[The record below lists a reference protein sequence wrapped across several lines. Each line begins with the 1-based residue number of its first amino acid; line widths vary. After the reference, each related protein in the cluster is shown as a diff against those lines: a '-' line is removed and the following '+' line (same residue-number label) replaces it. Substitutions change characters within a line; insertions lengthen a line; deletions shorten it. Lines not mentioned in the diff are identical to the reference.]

1 MTGGMICPPVEA
13 EASTAP
19 AKAGLKPDFLIT
31 GMVIVPVETTF
42 DMAAPDSVPNKAE
55 LATAAW
61 AAPPVNPPVSL
72 LAIFIR
78 SSPAPEAISTEPKTM
93 NIRTFPETT
102 CKGWPNIPPVW
113 DQKLRTM
120 DRRLCSTVELEPANI
135 PVHSGRY
142 PRTKKYNIQNTQNTT
157 MNVPKYL

>member
-78 SSPAPEAISTEPKTM
+78 SSPAPEAISTEAENDEYQ
-93 NIRTFPETT
+93 NI
-102 CKGWPNIPPVW
+102 
-113 DQKLRTM
+113 
-120 DRRLCSTVELEPANI
+120 S
-135 PVHSGRY
+135 
-142 PRTKKYNIQNTQNTT
+142 
-157 MNVPKYL
+157 